1 MLQHEWTSI
10 ICQVKEALHKRPYT
24 LWSNSCGNPGSGNLS
39 IQAPSWLVIAQGW
52 ECGWYHEGTEEW

>member
-1 MLQHEWTSI
+1 MLQHEWTSII

-39 IQAPSWLVIAQGW
+39 I
-52 ECGWYHEGTEEW
+52 